1 MKTIV
6 LFDFCGTLI
15 NFQTFDPYIKEVILA
30 YYPDKECQLERKS
43 VRLISKVLHHFNGD
57 YSFYKHYLTG
67 LTRGIPED
75 FFREIARKYYHEK
88 LQPNIISETKNLL
101 KKFVEQG
108 YEVVVLSGGCD
119 LYINEFAAEYQI
131 NKVVATKILFRK
143 GKSTGKIA
151 SDCLGRMKLKLL
163 KKDLGEKYL
172 EKSHIIGITDSPSDL
187 PMLSICG
194 RKIIISENNHQK
206 WVSSDME
213 EIIWYKT

>member
-75 FFREIARKYYHEK
+75 FFGK
-88 LQPNIISETKNLL
+88 LQGNIIMKNCSPI
-101 KKFVEQG
+101 
-108 YEVVVLSGGCD
+108 LS
-119 LYINEFAAEYQI
+119 A
-131 NKVVATKILFRK
+131 KR
-143 GKSTGKIA
+143 
-151 SDCLGRMKLKLL
+151 R
-163 KKDLGEKYL
+163 
-172 EKSHIIGITDSPSDL
+172 
-187 PMLSICG
+187 IC
-194 RKIIISENNHQK
+194 
-206 WVSSDME
+206 
-213 EIIWYKT
+213 